1 MFVCRAN
8 HLGPHTKPE
17 RRTQSPTIFL
27 ALQSP
32 DSNIPCL
39 GANLLDGNSLFALHN
54 LIHPH
59 PTSNRVLARLVG
71 GTELGKGKR

>member
-1 MFVCRAN
+1 V
-8 HLGPHTKPE
+8 
-17 RRTQSPTIFL
+17 QL
-27 ALQSP
+27 AGLTDVDGSNACP
-32 DSNIPCL
+32 DSNIPSL

-71 GTELGKGKR
+71 GTEQLGKGKR